1 MEGRDDGCTKSLGL
15 MTWLE
20 LVGKVDSHGR
30 ILKMI
35 LEFRSLSKGFK
46 E

>member
-20 LVGKVDSHGR
+20 LVGRVDSHGR
-30 ILKMI
+30 NFKKILD
-35 LEFRSLSKGFK
+35 FRSLSKGFK

>member
-1 MEGRDDGCTKSLGL
+1 MKGRDEGCTKSLGL

-20 LVGKVDSHGR
+20 LVDSHGK
-30 ILKMI
+30 IFKKI